1 MTEGVL
7 KIARRIWEVGV
18 ASSPVIGRRRGAF
31 STLLRQSGLR
41 ASTGGV
47 LATISERK
55 MLASTRLCSLYAWL
69 CLLMSVV
76 GMVYMCVC
84 VCVSERQRASTRRVA
99 RRSTHRRATAGRE
112 RSEHQQPS
120 TGARHLDTTVRGH
133 AGLLVTA
140 SDSRL
145 GRREFDSRPPR
156 LNTEMGDRLRTD
168 KPPRY
173 FTKPPRSTQPPTLR
187 RTGNEYRPKCGD
199 ALRLRS
205 KSRMAHSTRG

>member
-7 KIARRIWEVGV
+7 KIACRIWEVGV

-84 VCVSERQRASTRRVA
+84 VCVCVSERQRASTRRVA

-120 TGARHLDTTVRGH
+120 TGARHLDTTVRGR
-133 AGLLVTA
+133 AGLVVRA
-140 SDSRL
+140 SD
-145 GRREFDSRPPR
+145 
-156 LNTEMGDRLRTD
+156 
-168 KPPRY
+168 
-173 FTKPPRSTQPPTLR
+173 
-187 RTGNEYRPKCGD
+187 
-199 ALRLRS
+199 LRLDR
-205 KSRMAHSTRG
+205 R